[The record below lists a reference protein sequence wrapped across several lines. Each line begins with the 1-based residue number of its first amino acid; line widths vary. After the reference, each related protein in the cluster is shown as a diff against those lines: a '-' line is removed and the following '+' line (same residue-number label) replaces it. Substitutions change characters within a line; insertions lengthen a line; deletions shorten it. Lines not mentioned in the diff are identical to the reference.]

1 MNKSTKIKILLFFV
15 TLISIKGFT
24 QNVTGTVIDQEK
36 NPLEFVAVALINPLD
51 SILISYANTDKFGKF
66 KLENVPVG
74 KSIFQVHL
82 LGYKTQQK
90 IIDFKKGSTNL
101 GTFTLENDNLL
112 DEVLVNAIIPISIKK
127 DTVAYNT
134 KAFKIRVDD
143 SVEDLLKKLPG
154 VEVDAAG
161 KVTAQGEEVAKV
173 YVDGKEFF
181 SGDPTIATKNLSADA
196 IKSVEIIDEK
206 SEKSRVS
213 GVNDS
218 ERSKVINLILKD
230 DKKVNDF
237 GKLQAG
243 YGTDDRYLTSLNYNR
258 FSSKLQTSII
268 GKYNN
273 VNTSGSDI
281 SEIISFNTGGGR
293 RGRSTNTGAGFLT
306 TGVGGFNLGYEL
318 KKDQNLNADY
328 FYNYTSFNS
337 GDVSTNRTEFIGNTE
352 IRSESKS
359 ESENISNRNNA
370 NFSYRD
376 RSNKLSSLTIRGNGN
391 ISRNK
396 GTSLN
401 TLDKYNGQN
410 ELDLQS
416 VGSSNSD
423 TDNSSGNISFNYTK
437 RFKESSKRN
446 MTVIGGVNSSKTNSD
461 SHNNQTNIFNF
472 SDPSNKFELNQ
483 KIDKEQSK
491 TANSVNFKLEYVEP
505 LSEKHLIEIGGG
517 VNYNSN
523 DNDVNQTKFLDGIA
537 QNPLV
542 YSEFYK
548 KSDLSGNI
556 GYKYDNDKF
565 TLSAG
570 VKIIEQTQD
579 FGLENESEF
588 KNSYTDINPELS
600 IRYNPERG
608 EFLRFRMNKSVNLPS
623 LSEVS
628 PAINDFNPLYI
639 SQGNPNLTPEDNY
652 SVSGFYG
659 KHNFAT
665 GLSLFF
671 RLSYNYTKN
680 SIGNTE
686 FTDPLGIRFSSYE
699 NLGDKNNFS
708 TFFHFG
714 NRINS
719 LGIRYSF
726 RINGSY
732 SEYFSEINSAINET
746 QTKSGTLAL
755 SLENNKKEKVDAS
768 IGASW
773 NKNYTTFT
781 SGNNAD
787 RDYLKQSYYTKLDW
801 NVTNRFNIVSQ
812 FKYDIY
818 TDSNFGTDEGVP
830 IWNATVSY
838 GLNESK
844 SLTIMISALDI
855 LNKNIGIERNSS
867 DNYFEEV
874 NKEVLGNYYML
885 SLTYNLNGNKGPK
898 GSSRGGRR
906 SRRSF
911 H

>member
-1 MNKSTKIKILLFFV
+1 MFFNA
-15 TLISIKGFT
+15 TTIWSQDI
-24 QNVTGTVIDQEK
+24 TGKVVDQEN
-36 NPLEFVAVALINPLD
+36 NPLEYVAVAVINPAD
-51 SILISYANTDKFGKF
+51 SLLISYASTDRDGKF
-66 KLENVPVG
+66 KLVKIPEG

-82 LGYKTQQK
+82 LGFKTYQK
-90 IIDFKKGSTNL
+90 TIDFKNSPLNL
-101 GTFTLENDNLL
+101 GDIILENDNEL
-112 DEVLVNAIIPISIKK
+112 DEVIVNAIVPITIKK
-127 DTVAYNT
+127 DTIAYNT
-134 KAFKIRVDD
+134 KSFKIRTDD

-154 VEVDAAG
+154 VEVDASG
-161 KVTAQGEEVAKV
+161 KVTAQGEEITKI

-181 SGDPTIATKNLSADA
+181 SGDPAIATKNLSADA
-196 IKSVEIIDEK
+196 IKSIEIIDEK

-213 GVNDS
+213 GINDS
-218 ERSKVINLILKD
+218 ERNKVINLILKD

-237 GKLQAG
+237 GKVQAG

-281 SEIISFNTGGGR
+281 SEIISFSGGGR
-293 RGRSTNTGAGFLT
+293 GSSSNSSSGFLT
-306 TGVGGFNLGYEL
+306 TGVGGVNLGYEI

-328 FYNYTSFNS
+328 FYNYTKRAS
-337 GDVSTNRTEFIGNTE
+337 GEVNKIRTEFIGNSE
-352 IRSESKS
+352 IRSEIYSK
-359 ESENISNRNNA
+359 SENISNRNNV

-376 RSNKLSSLTIRGNGN
+376 RSKKLSSLSIRGKGN
-391 ISRNK
+391 FSRNDAN
-396 GTSLN
+396 GIN
-401 TLDKYNGQN
+401 TLNKYNGQG

-416 VGSSNSD
+416 IGNTNSNS
-423 TDNSSGNISFNYTK
+423 DNSSGNISFWYTK
-437 RFKESSKRN
+437 RFKESSKRSMSAN
-446 MTVIGGVNSSKTNSD
+446 GSLNSSKTNSV
-461 SHNNQTNIFNF
+461 SNNNQLNKFNI
-472 SDPSNKFELNQ
+472 SDSIPSNRFTLKQ
-483 KIDKEQSK
+483 DIVKEQSR
-491 TANSVNFKLEYVEP
+491 TGNSLNFELEYTEPISGNHLVE
-505 LSEKHLIEIGGG
+505 IEGE
-517 VNYNSN
+517 VNYSTN
-523 DNDVNQTKFLDGIA
+523 DNDVDQTKYENDIL

-548 KSDLSGNI
+548 KTDLAGTI
-556 GYKYDNDKF
+556 RYKYDNDKF

-570 VKIIEQTQD
+570 VKIIEQTQN
-579 FGLENESEF
+579 FGLENESEY
-588 KNSYTDINPELS
+588 KNSYSNVNPELN

-608 EFLRFRMNKSVNLPS
+608 EFLRFRMRKSVNLPS
-623 LSEVS
+623 LSQVS

-639 SQGNPNLTPEDNY
+639 RQGNPDLTPEDDY
-652 SVSGFYG
+652 SVFGLYG

-665 GLSLFF
+665 GFSLFA

-686 FTDPLGIRFSSYE
+686 DTDQQNIRYSSYE

-708 TFFHFG
+708 MFFHFG

-719 LGIRYSF
+719 LGLRYSF
-726 RINGSY
+726 RINGNY
-732 SEYFSEINSAINET
+732 SEYFSKINSVINET
-746 QTKSGTLAL
+746 QTKSGKLAL
-755 SLENNKKEKVDAS
+755 SLENNKKEKIDAS

-787 RDYLKQSYYTKLDW
+787 RDFLTQSYYTKLDW
-801 NVTNRFNIVSQ
+801 NVTDRFNIVSQ

-838 GLNESK
+838 GLNESN
-844 SLTIMISALDI
+844 SLTVMISALDI

-874 NKEVLGNYYML
+874 NREVLGNYYML

-898 GSSRGGRR
+898 GSKSSSRGRR
-906 SRRSF
+906 RGF